1 MKNGTYSTNLIKSHD
16 KNSDKNAANK
26 LTDRLMCRQQIN
38 RPTDLP
44 SYEGNNDGSKEFQR
58 NSHLKRKDSGRQSL
72 NSDRVDPR
80 IKEKGEGKG
89 DRQ

>member
-1 MKNGTYSTNLIKSHD
+1 
-16 KNSDKNAANK
+16 
-26 LTDRLMCRQQIN
+26 MCRQQIN

-72 NSDRVDPR
+72 NSDRFDPR
-80 IKEKGEGKG
+80 IKEKGDGKG
-89 DRQ
+89 YRQRDNREKTWQEEAGRSKP